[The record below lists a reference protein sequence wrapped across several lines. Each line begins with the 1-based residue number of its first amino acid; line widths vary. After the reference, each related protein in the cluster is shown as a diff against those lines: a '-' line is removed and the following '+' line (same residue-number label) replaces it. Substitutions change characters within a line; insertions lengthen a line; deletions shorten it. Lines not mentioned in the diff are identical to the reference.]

1 MPLQRPYFKIMPL
14 QQPYLEKIGSLQEP
28 YFFQNIFC
36 PKFSKY
42 FWQIIWV
49 YIPNR
54 SLYLFNS
61 PHLDKID
68 LASSLP
74 CIVRIMPLGEVENK
88 SRTYVL
94 ALFSTSPQSMI
105 FTIIAARSLYQFF
118 KKIGLWQQSCPRPYF
133 FPNKSLQPNRD
144 SCL

>member
-1 MPLQRPYFKIMPL
+1 MPLQRPYFKIMPLQQPYLEKIGSL

-68 LASSLP
+68 LASLLP
-74 CIVRIMPLGEVENK
+74 CIVKIMPLGEVENK
-88 SRTYVL
+88 SRTCVL

-105 FTIIAARSLYQFF
+105 FTIIAARSLYQFL
-118 KKIGLWQQSCPRPYF
+118 KK
-133 FPNKSLQPNRD
+133 
-144 SCL
+144 